1 MAQFT
6 KMSAPNGSAPEAT
19 GKKMS
24 TVVGINFGNT
34 YASIAVITKE
44 GLADCIANED
54 GERQIACAISF
65 QGEELYIGNQ
75 AKPQLVK
82 NAENT
87 IINFRNLLGKKFSE
101 IPKDQPIISAP
112 VIQHPN
118 QPDVA
123 AYKVTVLQPAP
134 TPLPAGSVKSS
145 SNTPAASVLPT
156 PRSEPIPAERILTVE
171 EVTSIFLK
179 SLVGSAEDFLGKKVD
194 GAVIAVPSWFDDAA
208 RTALEAAAAEAGVK
222 VLQLVDEAGA
232 GSLVTVTTP
241 VEGLDPDRIALLVDL
256 GQSSLALSVL
266 SLRHGLIYSVA
277 SSRRDDI
284 NTEQIDT
291 KIIKFFAKEF
301 TKKTKIPLTVCP
313 AVENTDK
320 RAEARF
326 RLAIEHTKR
335 TISASPGAATCSV
348 ESLKDGFDFTGA
360 INRMRF
366 DMESRSVYDAVV
378 KASIDLLASAGLE
391 PLHVDEIIY
400 VGGSASLPGLDEA
413 FFAKGFSE
421 DMITP
426 FTAGTVIGG
435 EIAAEEDAHPELALA
450 FKPESSHAQVHATAK
465 AIGLILPSADAEAG
479 ELGGQWVLGVPRETP
494 LPYRR
499 IVQFDCD
506 LGEGDSEK
514 VVGLELWEVS
524 ESVKVTKI
532 PPPPREPD
540 EEDDEEFEEED
551 EEVREKTLVKDS
563 QLGALR
569 IVSKNHQKENGKIK
583 TRLQVQFVVSNAG
596 GVILSVAEVKKDGS
610 LSEAST
616 FSIPAL
622 H

>member
-1 MAQFT
+1 MLFFISSNPLKT
-6 KMSAPNGSAPEAT
+6 SLC
-19 GKKMS
+19 
-24 TVVGINFGNT
+24 I
-34 YASIAVITKE
+34 YA
-44 GLADCIANED
+44 
-54 GERQIACAISF
+54 
-65 QGEELYIGNQ
+65 
-75 AKPQLVK
+75 
-82 NAENT
+82 
-87 IINFRNLLGKKFSE
+87 FRFSE

-194 GAVIAVPSWFDDAA
+194 GAVIAVPSWFDNAA

-241 VEGLDPDRIALLVDL
+241 VEGLDPDRLALLVDL

-266 SLRHGLIYSVA
+266 SLRHGLIYSIA

-313 AVENTDK
+313 AVENIDK

-421 DMITP
+421 DMVTP

-435 EIAAEEDAHPELALA
+435 GIGDPTTLLARGAALQAKILAEIAAEEDAHPELALA

-465 AIGLILPSADAEAG
+465 TIGLILPSADAEAG

-506 LGEGDSEK
+506 LGEGDGEK